1 MRNHRSQRG
10 TAFIV
15 QLLLA
20 ALVAAPAV
28 YAEDVS
34 PTIDFAHEV
43 VPILKEHCLECHGGH
58 RHEGDF
64 SINTRELMVD
74 SGLVEPGDADASH
87 LIALL
92 TTDDAEVRMPKEKPP
107 LPEAAVNTLRKWIN
121 DGLPWEPGFS
131 FLPSDYEPPLKPR
144 RPELPPAV
152 DGRANPVDR
161 ILDAYF
167 VEHGVTRPAPL
178 EDAEFLRR
186 VYLDIT
192 GLLPTTDQLHAFL
205 ADKDSNKHEK
215 VIDQLLADPQA
226 YAEHWLTF
234 WNDLLRNDFKGTG
247 YIEGGRKHITGWLYR
262 ALLENMPFDAFVR
275 ALISPTPESEGFIYG
290 ITWRGNVNAS
300 QRREVQF
307 AQNVGQVFLGI
318 NMKCAS
324 CHDSFIDRW
333 TLAETYGL
341 AAIYSEQPLELNRC
355 DKPTGQMAEAAWMFP
370 ELGQVDAKAPRD
382 ERLRQ
387 LAELLTHPENGRLTR
402 TIVNRLWHRLMGRGI
417 VHPVDAMQ
425 TEPWSADLLNF
436 LAVYLADNKYDLKS
450 VIRLIATSHAYQS
463 QAVSN
468 DAEPAASQVVFA
480 GPIAKR
486 MTAEQYI
493 DAIWQ
498 ITGTAPREPHK
509 AVAEFLPTNE
519 NSKRTAY
526 RASLVE
532 SNLLMRS
539 LGRPT
544 REQVVS
550 ERPSMLTTLV
560 ALDLSNSP
568 ILAETL
574 HRGAPNVRTRFANQ
588 DSSQIIDWVYESAL
602 SRHPTDNE
610 RAVAV
615 DLLGSPATEQGVE
628 DLLWAVFMLPEF
640 QIIR

>member
-1 MRNHRSQRG
+1 MRNHRSKRRSKL
-10 TAFIV
+10 V
-15 QLLLA
+15 VPPLLA
-20 ALVAAPAV
+20 ALFAAQLAF
-28 YAEDVS
+28 AEDAEPPV
-34 PTIDFAHEV
+34 DFAHEV
-43 VPILKEHCLECHGGH
+43 VPILREHCLECHGGH

-64 SINTRELMVD
+64 SINTREHIVD
-74 SGLVEPGDADASH
+74 AGAVEPGDADASH
-87 LIALL
+87 LIELL

-121 DGLPWEPGFS
+121 ADMPWEPGFS
-131 FLPSDYEPPLKPR
+131 FAPSDYEPPLHPR
-144 RPELPPAV
+144 RPELPPTT
-152 DGRANPVDR
+152 DGRANPIDR
-161 ILDAYF
+161 ILDAYCH
-167 VEHGVTRPAPL
+167 EHGVARPAPL
-178 EDAEFLRR
+178 GDAEFLRR
-186 VYLDIT
+186 VHLDIT
-192 GLLPTTDQLHAFL
+192 GLLPTSEELHAFL
-205 ADKDSNKHEK
+205 ASTDSNKREK
-215 VIDQLLADPQA
+215 AIDELFANSQA

-262 ALLENMPFDAFVR
+262 ALVENMPFDEFVR

-300 QRREVQF
+300 QKREVQF

-341 AAIYSEQPLELNRC
+341 AAIYSEAPLELNRC
-355 DKPTGQMAEAAWMFP
+355 DKPTGRMAEAAWMFP
-370 ELGQVDAKAPRD
+370 ELGQVDAQAPRD

-387 LAELLTHPENGRLTR
+387 LAALLTHPENGRLTR
-402 TIVNRLWHRLMGRGI
+402 TIVNRMWHRMMGRGI

-425 TEPWSADLLNF
+425 TEPWSADLLDF

-468 DAEPAASQVVFA
+468 DAEPAAAEFVFA

-486 MTAEQYI
+486 MTAEQYA
-493 DAIWQ
+493 DALWQ
-498 ITGTAPREPHK
+498 ITSTAPREPHK
-509 AVAEFLPTNE
+509 AVAEFLPGYRRST
-519 NSKRTAY
+519 RTAY

-550 ERPSMLTTLV
+550 ERPTALTTLV

-568 ILAETL
+568 ILAQTL
-574 HRGAPNVRTRFANQ
+574 HQGAPNVLTRFPNKENA
-588 DSSQIIDWVYESAL
+588 QIIDWVYESAL
-602 SRHPTDNE
+602 SRHPTDKE
-610 RAVAV
+610 RAIAAE
-615 DLLGSPATEQGVE
+615 LLGSPATEKGVE